1 MRNRMRRTK
10 KIFYG
15 KEPFLLFRADRG
27 LPMGLPPASPMFQA
41 QLRLGNSFQ
50 YCFDICCSFA
60 QSMVMEEHLGGDAP
74 LWSYLDE
81 CTERQSRANP
91 FVSTTTDL
99 NIALKYASKG
109 SGAYLSVI
117 APRAVMFRCVEFA
130 PELHVGNG
138 KQDQETGI
146 AGVVL
151 EDEILA
157 QIPVDRL
164 DNNIRCA
171 LQSVE
176 DFSCWLH
183 KAGRKFKYRPANT
196 FSESLVCPNCAN
208 PLSVYF
214 HRQLGLD
221 SNAIAKIVLETNY
234 HYKPFSGS
242 LVLGRGAAVKCSCG
256 QALYSP
262 EIDGQELV
270 VMRRPVFFK
279 EHMKVDI
286 ENKYGSD
293 IDILWLWF
301 EKEKSG
307 VRVVRQ
313 YRLRERSAERWYR
326 YPDILGIPRAKLDS
340 WHIETNH
347 SIPPGSHKKVPL
359 QRDSDSKSVGVFGA
373 SFADGHTW
381 IPIKR
386 LKEGVWG
393 ELDLN
398 EI

>member
-1 MRNRMRRTK
+1 
-10 KIFYG
+10 
-15 KEPFLLFRADRG
+15 
-27 LPMGLPPASPMFQA
+27 
-41 QLRLGNSFQ
+41 
-50 YCFDICCSFA
+50 
-60 QSMVMEEHLGGDAP
+60 MVMEEQLGGDAP

-117 APRAVMFRCVEFA
+117 APRSITFRCVEFA
-130 PELHVGNG
+130 PELHVGSG

-164 DNNIRCA
+164 DDDIRCA
-171 LQSVE
+171 LQSV
-176 DFSCWLH
+176 DAFSRWLH

-196 FSESLVCPNCAN
+196 FSESLVCPNCGN
-208 PLSVYF
+208 SLPVYF
-214 HRQLGLD
+214 HRQLGFN
-221 SNAIAKIVLETNY
+221 SKAIAKIDLETNH

-256 QALYSP
+256 QALFCP

-270 VMRRPVFFK
+270 VMRQPVFFK
-279 EHMKVDI
+279 KHMEVDI
-286 ENKYGSD
+286 ENKYGSN
-293 IDILWLWF
+293 IDVLWLWF
-301 EKEKSG
+301 EKETSG
-307 VRVVRQ
+307 IRMVRQ

-326 YPDILGIPRAKLDS
+326 YPNILGVPRAKLDS
-340 WHIETNH
+340 WLTKTNH
-347 SIPPGSHKKVPL
+347 SIPPGANKKVPL
-359 QRDSDSKSVGVFGA
+359 QRDPEGKSVGVFGA
-373 SFADGHTW
+373 SFADGYTW

-386 LKEGVWG
+386 LEEGAWG